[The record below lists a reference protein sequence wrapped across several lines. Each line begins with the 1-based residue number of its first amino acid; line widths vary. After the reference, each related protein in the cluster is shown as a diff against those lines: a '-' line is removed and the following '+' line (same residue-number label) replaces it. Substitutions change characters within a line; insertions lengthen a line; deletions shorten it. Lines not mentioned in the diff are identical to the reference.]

1 MTPNRN
7 LIAMALIVTIAA
19 ACTDPGV
26 VEEPLAAPD
35 VFAPTPTIAPDPAP
49 STTTT
54 RPIPTTTIDV
64 ERAALHRVDPMTLES
79 LPGFTPIPAGDYF
92 WGSVSNN
99 GRWLAGYASNED
111 GGVTEVRLL
120 DVTNWEV
127 VASWQTVGSG
137 ELHVTDEGVVFYA
150 QGGPS
155 WPMLKRMRPGAKDEV
170 ASELPEGFSPLTP
183 IHQHGPLIAVIGT
196 TGDWGL
202 TSQEPMIATVDL
214 SSGEVSAIELPQVTY
229 GPIEEIDIGEEWSPW
244 IGAYPAVVWDRERAL
259 IVHADRDVITEVD
272 LIGGQ
277 VTDHRFGPEAS
288 ALGRLFTWLASPAQ
302 AGGMPIADST
312 RSAVLSPDG
321 RRLYVATRVGEAVVA
336 SEDDWYLGTRSTG
349 LQVIDTEAWS
359 RIDRLDAPI
368 GEVHLSPDGK
378 RLIGWGFTQ
387 EDRLSTTTFES
398 HGVFVIDT
406 TSLEV
411 LAHHEGPDDWYYPIS
426 FSGDGRFGYLTTWS
440 RTSIIDLA
448 AGDAIGSRLG
458 AGFQVWGEAGVA
470 TSSNY

>member
-26 VEEPLAAPD
+26 VEQPLAAPD
-35 VFAPTPTIAPDPAP
+35 VFAPTPTIAPDPAR

-64 ERAALHRVDPMTLES
+64 EQTALFRVDPMTLEP
-79 LPGFTPIPAGDYF
+79 LPGFDPIPAGDYF
-92 WGSVSNN
+92 WGSASEN
-99 GRWLAGYASNED
+99 GDWLAGYASNEE

-127 VASWQTVGSG
+127 VASWQPVGSG
-137 ELHVTDEGVVFYA
+137 EPYVTDRGVVYYA

-155 WPMLKRMRPGAKDEV
+155 WPTLKRLRPGAEDEV
-170 ASELPEGFSPLTP
+170 ASKLPEGFSPLSP
-183 IHQHGPLIAVIGT
+183 IHQHGPLIAVFGT

-202 TSQEPMIATVDL
+202 TSEQPMIATVDL
-214 SSGEVSAIELPQVTY
+214 SSGELTAIELPQVTY
-229 GPIEEIDIGEEWSPW
+229 GPIEEVDIGEEWSPFV
-244 IGAYPAVVWDRERAL
+244 GAYPGLVWDRGRAL
-259 IVHADRDVITEVD
+259 IIHADRDVVTEVD
-272 LIGGQ
+272 LVGGE
-277 VTDHRFGPEAS
+277 VTDHWFESEAS
-288 ALGRLFTWLASPAQ
+288 TLGRLFAWLASPAQ

-312 RSAVLSPDG
+312 RSAQLSPDG
-321 RRLYVATRVGEAVVA
+321 RRLYVATRVGEAVVE

-349 LQVIDTEAWS
+349 LEVIDTETWA

-387 EDRLSTTTFES
+387 EDRFSTTTFES
-398 HGVFVIDT
+398 HGVFVIDA
-406 TSLEV
+406 TSMEV

-426 FSGDGRFGYLTTWS
+426 FSGDGRFGYLTSGS
-440 RTSIIDLA
+440 RTSVIDLA
-448 AGDAIGSRLG
+448 SGDAIGSRLG
-458 AGFQVWGEAGVA
+458 ASFQVWGEAGVISA
-470 TSSNY
+470 NH

>member
-26 VEEPLAAPD
+26 VEEPLATPD
-35 VFAPTPTIAPDPAP
+35 VFAPTPTIVPEAAE

-54 RPIPTTTIDV
+54 RPIPTTTIEV
-64 ERAALHRVDPMTLES
+64 EQTALFRVDPMTLEP
-79 LPGFTPIPAGDYF
+79 LPGFNPIPAGDYF
-92 WGSVSNN
+92 WGSASEN
-99 GRWLAGYASNED
+99 GHWLAGYANDED
-111 GGVTEVRLL
+111 GGVTEVRLV

-127 VASWQTVGSG
+127 VASWQPVGSG
-137 ELHVTDEGVVFYA
+137 EPYVTDRGVVYYA

-155 WPMLKRMRPGAKDEV
+155 WPTLKRLRPGADDEV
-170 ASELPEGFSPLTP
+170 ASDLPEGFSPSSP
-183 IHQHGPLIAVIGT
+183 IHQQGPLIAVFGT

-202 TSQEPMIATVDL
+202 ASEEPMIATVDL
-214 SSGEVSAIELPQVTY
+214 SSGVVTAIELPQVTY
-229 GPIEEIDIGEEWSPW
+229 GPIEEVDIGESWSPFV
-244 IGAYPAVVWDRERAL
+244 GAYPGLVWDGGRAL
-259 IVHADRDVITEVD
+259 IVHADRDVVTEVD
-272 LIGGQ
+272 LVGGE

-288 ALGRLFTWLASPAQ
+288 ALGSLFAWLASPAQ
-302 AGGMPIADST
+302 AGGMPMADST
-312 RSAVLSPDG
+312 RSAQLSPDG

-336 SEDDWYLGTRSTG
+336 SEDDWYLGTQSIG
-349 LQVIDTEAWS
+349 LEVIDTETWA

-368 GEVHLSPDGK
+368 GEVHLSPDGT

-387 EDRLSTTTFES
+387 EDRLSSTKFES

-426 FSGDGRFGYLTTWS
+426 FSSDGRFGYLTTWS
-440 RTSIIDLA
+440 ETSIIDLA
-448 AGDAIGSRLG
+448 SGEMIGNRSA

-470 TSSNY
+470 TASNH